1 MSSSCRPLGLN
12 QWRHNER
19 LCNPA
24 AGWGE
29 PLCAI
34 GSRTMANGQVDKN
47 VQVSRDRPWQPM
59 PNFPDLAGLNA
70 WLERRCVD
78 LWRDIPQGAQPG
90 TIAGVQAEEQTALM
104 PLPPAFDGF
113 VEQSKRVSPTCL
125 VSFDRNRYSVPCCG
139 RTRPHQGPRSLSTL
153 REPLLQP
160 EDLPRT
166 DRGGR
171 RGQTPMR
178 A

>member
-1 MSSSCRPLGLN
+1 VDRIG
-12 QWRHNER
+12 RGKER
-19 LCNPA
+19 KVNLRFLAMTNHYVFEPVFCNPA
-24 AGWGE
+24 SGWE
-29 PLCAI
+29 K
-34 GSRTMANGQVDKN
+34 GQVEKN
-47 VQVSRDRPWQPM
+47 VQDSRHRLWQPM
-59 PNFPDLAGLNA
+59 PDFPDLAALNA

-78 LWRDIPQGAQPG
+78 LWRDIPHGAQPG

-139 RTRPHQGPRSLSTL
+139 LTRPHQGPRSLRTL
-153 REPLLQP
+153 REPSSQP

-171 RGQTPMR
+171 RGQGPLR